1 MGVNSTGRSARAPRL
16 SPAART
22 GARLVRS
29 FAERETKALYKRN
42 LLGWLWSL
50 LKPLTTV
57 AVYSLVF
64 GVIYRAAA
72 PDTANGQAEVFALYL
87 FSGLVV
93 WNVFYA
99 IVNGSMRW
107 MDGVSEL
114 RKKIFFPTETALI
127 GGAAA
132 TLLQSSLEALVLV
145 VIMAAMAN
153 LSWTLVFLPVAMVL
167 AAMFALGLGF
177 AAAIVNARYRD
188 IQHLTTIVLSV
199 GFFMVPIVYTPD
211 IVPERAYGLP
221 VARIVELNP
230 LNSVI
235 AVARDAVYFL
245 EAPAVADL
253 ATAGAW
259 AISVFAAGLAFFRRR
274 SMAIS
279 EEP

>member
-1 MGVNSTGRSARAPRL
+1 MAVHRGPSARPPRL

-22 GARLVRS
+22 SARLVRN

-50 LKPLTTV
+50 LRPLTTV

-64 GVIYRAAA
+64 GVIYRATA
-72 PDTANGQAEVFALYL
+72 PATANGQAEVFALYL

-93 WNVFYA
+93 WNIFHA

-107 MDGVSEL
+107 MEGVSEL
-114 RKKIFFPTETALI
+114 RKKIYFPTETAII
-127 GGAAA
+127 GGAVA

-145 VIMAAMAN
+145 VMMAALGN
-153 LSWTLVFLPVAMVL
+153 VSWTVVFLPVAML
-167 AAMFALGLGF
+167 LIAMFALGLGF
-177 AAAIVNARYRD
+177 AASIVNVRYRD

-199 GFFMVPIVYTPD
+199 AFFMVPIVYTPD
-211 IVPERAYGLP
+211 IVPARAYGLP

-230 LNSVI
+230 LNSII
-235 AVARDAVYFL
+235 AVTRDAVYFL
-245 EAPAVADL
+245 EVPNPVDLAVA
-253 ATAGAW
+253 AAWSIGA
-259 AISVFAAGLAFFRRR
+259 FAAGLAYFRRR

>member
-1 MGVNSTGRSARAPRL
+1 MAVKHSGLRSLVGL
-16 SPAART
+16 SPAALT

-42 LLGWLWSL
+42 VLGWLWSL

-64 GVIYRAAA
+64 GVIYRATA
-72 PDTANGQAEVFALYL
+72 PATANGRAEVFALYL

-93 WNVFYA
+93 WGAFST
-99 IVNGSMRW
+99 IVSSSMRW

-114 RKKIFFPTETALI
+114 RKKIYFPTETALM
-127 GGAAA
+127 GGSVA
-132 TLLQSSLEALVLV
+132 TLLQSSMEALVLV
-145 VIMAAMAN
+145 LIMAVLVN
-153 LSWTLVFLPVAMVL
+153 VSWTLVFLPVAMML

-177 AAAIVNARYRD
+177 AASILNARYRD

-199 GFFMVPIVYTPD
+199 GFFLVPIVYTPD
-211 IVPERAYGLP
+211 IVPDRAYGLP

-245 EAPAVADL
+245 EVPAAADL
-253 ATAGAW
+253 ATAAAWSIGAF
-259 AISVFAAGLAFFRRR
+259 VLGLAFFRRR

>member
-1 MGVNSTGRSARAPRL
+1 MAVNHPGLRPALRL

-22 GARLVRS
+22 SARLVRS

-42 LLGWLWSL
+42 VLGWLWSL

-64 GVIYRAAA
+64 GVIYRATA
-72 PDTANGQAEVFALYL
+72 PVTANGRAEAFALYL

-93 WNVFYA
+93 WNIFYT

-114 RKKIFFPTETALI
+114 RKKIYFPTETAII
-127 GGAAA
+127 GGAVA
-132 TLLQSSLEALVLV
+132 TLLQSSMEALVLV
-145 VIMAAMAN
+145 LIMAALVN
-153 LSWTLVFLPVAMVL
+153 VSWTLVFLPVAMVL

-177 AAAIVNARYRD
+177 AASILNARYRD

-221 VARIVELNP
+221 VARLVELNP

-245 EAPAVADL
+245 EAPDPADL
-253 ATAGAW
+253 VTAAAW
-259 AISVFAAGLAFFRRR
+259 AIGAFALGLAFFRRR

>member
-1 MGVNSTGRSARAPRL
+1 MAVNQPGPRPALL

-64 GVIYRAAA
+64 GVIYRAAPPA
-72 PDTANGQAEVFALYL
+72 TANGQAEVFALYL

-93 WNVFYA
+93 WNAFST

-114 RKKIFFPTETALI
+114 RKKIYFPTETALV
-127 GGAAA
+127 GGAVA

-145 VIMAAMAN
+145 LIMTAMAN
-153 LSWTLVFLPVAMVL
+153 VSWTLVFLPVAMLL

-177 AAAIVNARYRD
+177 AAAVVNARYRD
-188 IQHLTTIVLSV
+188 IQHLATIVLSV
-199 GFFMVPIVYTPD
+199 GFFTVPIVYTPD

-221 VARIVELNP
+221 MARLVELNP

-245 EAPAVADL
+245 EVPDAVDL
-253 ATAGAW
+253 ATAAAW
-259 AISVFAAGLAFFRRR
+259 SLSVFALGLAFFRRR